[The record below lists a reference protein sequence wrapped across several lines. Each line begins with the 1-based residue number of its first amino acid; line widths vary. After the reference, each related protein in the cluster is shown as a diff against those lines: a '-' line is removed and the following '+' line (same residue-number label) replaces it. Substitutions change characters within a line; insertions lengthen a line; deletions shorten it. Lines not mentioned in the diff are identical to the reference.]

1 MKIYEAMTENPITL
15 QPEST
20 VFQAVKTMVSRNIG
34 SILVIEKG
42 ELKGILTE
50 KDVLSRVLAK
60 ELDIKTTKLK
70 DVMSKPVITIEDK
83 VDLVEASEL
92 MKKKNIRRLAVLNT
106 DGKLVG
112 IISSDDIARSLRRSA
127 EELAITYHILSRPAH
142 KP

>member
-1 MKIYEAMTENPITL
+1 MTENPITL